1 MSTTEGTA
9 IQMARKARKSALE
22 MDAGRGSMPGMAMAA
37 ETPLGEFLEKE
48 TNREGLA
55 ELDRMTEASERLS
68 RAQKDRERIIPRDGS
83 GEVNPRAA
91 ARVPEFDEIRTPIS
105 GRQMKERSRLKR
117 GLQEGWTAAQHR
129 AMSESMSSPQR
140 WQRLTD
146 HLSAEQGDI
155 DSMST
160 RDQLVVQRIDRTI
173 RQYEE
178 RNDRQH
184 LVYANVELPAS
195 YDTAKLNKQP
205 IIHLDRWTAGSHNLH
220 EISEPDAV
228 RDNVYAL
235 EISTRRGMY
244 LGQSDGGH
252 DTSHLLPRGM
262 SFTVEKVYEAPWK
275 APDGT
280 RGTRRVI
287 RLKEIHQEG

>member
-1 MSTTEGTA
+1 
-9 IQMARKARKSALE
+9 MARKARKAALE

-37 ETPLGEFLEKE
+37 ETPLAEFFEKE

-55 ELDRMTEASERLS
+55 ELDRMTEASDRLS
-68 RAQKDRERIIPRDGS
+68 RAQKDRERITPRDATGD
-83 GEVNPRAA
+83 VNPRTST
-91 ARVPEFDEIRTPIS
+91 RVPEFDEIRTPIS

-117 GLQEGWTAAQHR
+117 DLQERWTAAQHR
-129 AMSESMSSPQR
+129 AMSETMASPQR
-140 WQRLTD
+140 WQQLTD
-146 HLSAEQGDI
+146 QLAAEQGDA
-155 DSMST
+155 DAMST

-178 RNDRQH
+178 LNDRQH

-195 YDTAKLNKQP
+195 YDTAKLTKQP
-205 IIHLDRWTAGSHNLH
+205 VVHLDRWTAGSHNLH

-235 EISTRRGMY
+235 EISTQRGMY
-244 LGQSDGGH
+244 LGHSDGGRKA
-252 DTSHLLPRGM
+252 SHLLPRGM
-262 SFTVEKVYEAPWK
+262 SFTVEKVYEARWT